1 MSALAAEAGVRC
13 PRCGDAR
20 CVRRHARRER
30 KSVIDLSTG
39 EAFQKIPILRVRFC
53 TGGTSSLPPAE
64 LWRGRFTLTSVLE
77 TGDHIFRDGVE
88 AAYDWTWQAGRD
100 GSPVSRR
107 TLRRWREAIRS
118 RVIGAAWAWLAPQT
132 GLAWSDSRPEAPQ
145 FEALLENLTPSLL
158 LSFRSQF
165 GRALIDPA
173 IVTSKTPLAD
183 CAARPVPG
191 RPARTS
197 SHDPPCPRRP
207 RGTWSSSRSRKSP
220 PGGAPEGGPAP

>member
-1 MSALAAEAGVRC
+1 MRC

-20 CVRRHARRER
+20 CLRRHARRER

-39 EAFQKIPILRVRFC
+39 EVFQKIPILRVRFC

-77 TGDHIFRDGVE
+77 TGVHIFRDGVE

-132 GLAWSDSRPEAPQ
+132 GLSWSDTQPEAPQ
-145 FEALLENLTPSLL
+145 LEALLEKLTPALL
-158 LSFRSQF
+158 LS
-165 GRALIDPA
+165 I
-173 IVTSKTPLAD
+173 
-183 CAARPVPG
+183 
-191 RPARTS
+191 
-197 SHDPPCPRRP
+197 
-207 RGTWSSSRSRKSP
+207 
-220 PGGAPEGGPAP
+220 

>member
-1 MSALAAEAGVRC
+1 MSALAEEAGVRC
-13 PRCGDAR
+13 PRCGDVR
-20 CVRRHARRER
+20 CVRRHALRER

-39 EAFQKIPILRVRFC
+39 EASREIPILRVRFC
-53 TGGTSSLPPAE
+53 TGGTASLSPAE

-77 TGDHIFRDGVE
+77 TGVHIFRDGVE
-88 AAYDWTWQAGRD
+88 VTYDWTWQAGRD

-118 RVIGAAWAWLAPQT
+118 RVIGAAWAWIAPQT
-132 GLAWSDSRPEAPQ
+132 GLSWSDTQPEAPQ
-145 FEALLENLTPSLL
+145 LEALLEKLTPAILL
-158 LSFRSQF
+158 FFRSQF

-173 IVTSKTPLAD
+173 IVNSRTPLSD
-183 CAARPVPG
+183 CVARPIPG

-207 RGTWSSSRSRKSP
+207 RGTWSSSRSRTSP
-220 PGGAPEGGPAP
+220 PGRAPEGGPAP

>member
-1 MSALAAEAGVRC
+1 
-13 PRCGDAR
+13 
-20 CVRRHARRER
+20 VRRHARRER

-39 EAFQKIPILRVRFC
+39 ETSGKIPIFRVRFC
-53 TGGTSSLPPAE
+53 TGGTASLPPAE

-77 TGDHIFRDGVE
+77 TGLHIFRDGIE

-100 GSPVSRR
+100 GSPVSPR

-118 RVIGAAWAWLAPQT
+118 RVIGAAWVWLAPQT
-132 GLAWSDSRPEAPQ
+132 GLSWSDTQPEAPQ
-145 FEALLENLTPSLL
+145 LEALLESLTPALL

-173 IVTSKTPLAD
+173 IVKSKTPLSD
-183 CAARPVPG
+183 CAARPIPG

-207 RGTWSSSRSRKSP
+207 RGAWSSSRSRTSP
-220 PGGAPEGGPAP
+220 PGRTPDGGPAP